1 MTIDQLT
8 IKAGERV
15 AILGP
20 IGAGKSTILRL
31 LSGLYRP
38 QQGRILLD
46 GLDLS
51 NINRLTLNQHIG
63 YLQQDHRLFVGTL
76 RENLLI
82 GLPDPGDEVLRQV
95 MERTGLLRLVSA
107 HPKGLDLPI
116 QEGGR
121 GLSGGQRQLVAFT
134 RLLLCRPDIFLLDEP
149 TASMD
154 EDLER
159 HCLNVLN
166 EEINGGRTLVVVTHK
181 PAFLPMVERVIVVV
195 GNRIVLD
202 GPRDAVLARLRGEVP
217 STNTG
222 VPGVTA

>member
-1 MTIDQLT
+1 
-8 IKAGERV
+8 
-15 AILGP
+15 
-20 IGAGKSTILRL
+20 
-31 LSGLYRP
+31 
-38 QQGRILLD
+38 
-46 GLDLS
+46 
-51 NINRLTLNQHIG
+51 
-63 YLQQDHRLFVGTL
+63 
-76 RENLLI
+76 
-82 GLPDPGDEVLRQV
+82 

-159 HCLNVLN
+159 HCLGVLN
-166 EEINGGRTLVVVTHK
+166 EEISGGRTLVVVTHK

-202 GPRDAVLARLRGEVP
+202 GPRDAVLARLRGD
-217 STNTG
+217 
-222 VPGVTA
+222 TASAGNAVVA